1 MASLHQALLD
11 EVSLI
16 SFLEIFFPFYISF
29 LANCASIDRRGA
41 ICRSCP
47 PQASQAKLI
56 LMMCAVASVYAP
68 EASYTFGK
76 PPRVAVLCGCAQ
88 RASGAHSW
96 GSTKAR
102 QCAKNCGVFDR
113 NVKFCCLVLNASLVK
128 LQALYYF
135 MIGAPRSSWVV
146 LGTGIRKAQD
156 VGAHHASFAEGR
168 RPLEAE
174 MWKRV
179 FWQVYGTINQP
190 SLTQPR

>member
-16 SFLEIFFPFYISF
+16 SFLEIFFPFCISF

-76 PPRVAVLCGCAQ
+76 PPGWPYFAAVHN
-88 RASGAHSW
+88 AHQELIP
-96 GSTKAR
+96 G
-102 QCAKNCGVFDR
+102 
-113 NVKFCCLVLNASLVK
+113 
-128 LQALYYF
+128 
-135 MIGAPRSSWVV
+135 GAPKLVNV
-146 LGTGIRKAQD
+146 QKIAVCLTG
-156 VGAHHASFAEGR
+156 
-168 RPLEAE
+168 
-174 MWKRV
+174 M
-179 FWQVYGTINQP
+179 
-190 SLTQPR
+190 